1 MWGEEPVPAKA
12 ISRPVEGPRFLQ
24 GLCQRLNQAGIV
36 WLSFLL
42 LVLIASILSPA
53 FLTIRNLLNIL
64 RQASILGIISVG
76 QTIVLLSGGADLSQ
90 STVMTLSA
98 VVAFQYLAG
107 RDAMIL
113 PVLLLCL
120 TIGAAV
126 GLFNGLMISKVKVPP
141 FLMTLGTRT
150 IILGVGLVF
159 TQGVP
164 QGSIT
169 PLFRQVLGR
178 IDLFGIPGQ
187 IVIWAVIVLI
197 SWVLLNR
204 TVFGRRLY
212 AVGGNRRAARQSGV
226 QVDRI
231 LIVGY
236 VISGLLA
243 AYGGLMLGARSGN
256 ADNTLGHGYEL
267 NALAASV
274 IGGTSFAGG
283 RGGLGGTV
291 GGVLLI
297 IALQNVLNILG
308 VNPNAYLVAMGLVI
322 MAPMVLLKVQ
332 R

>member
-1 MWGEEPVPAKA
+1 VLTKA
-12 ISRPVEGPRFLQ
+12 ISRPVGSPRSFL
-24 GLCQRLNQAGIV
+24 GLCQRLDQAGIV
-36 WLSFLL
+36 WLSVLL

-113 PVLLLCL
+113 PVMLLCL
-120 TIGAAV
+120 AIGAAV

-178 IDLFGIPGQ
+178 IDLLGIPGQ
-187 IVIWAVIVLI
+187 IFIWAVIVLI
-197 SWVLLNR
+197 SWVLLKR

-231 LIVGY
+231 LIVAY

-256 ADNTLGHGYEL
+256 ADNALGHGYEL